1 MLRNTSHTHL
11 VHEVWL
17 HHKRAVGLERQL
29 ADVRPRSLAH
39 AERAASRQHNEYLLA
54 VMPMNGSSRERRE
67 SLLPH
72 FHLRAHMASAHMQ
85 QEAVAVLTRLTR
97 AVLHGAMQRHV
108 RQPRPPKVAR
118 LSKRPHVG
126 CTCRRRVSSSGC
138 AALSACKATHQLP
151 PASRCTRDMR

>member
-39 AERAASRQHNEYLLA
+39 AQRAASRQHDEYLLA
-54 VMPMNGSSRERRE
+54 VVPVNGRSRERRK

-72 FHLRAHMASAHMQ
+72 LHLHMASAQ
-85 QEAVAVLTRLTR
+85 IEAT
-97 AVLHGAMQRHV
+97 G
-108 RQPRPPKVAR
+108 
-118 LSKRPHVG
+118 G
-126 CTCRRRVSSSGC
+126 GGC
-138 AALSACKATHQLP
+138 ADAPHARRAARRHA
-151 PASRCTRDMR
+151 ASRARAPAAQSRAARQMTARTVHLPA